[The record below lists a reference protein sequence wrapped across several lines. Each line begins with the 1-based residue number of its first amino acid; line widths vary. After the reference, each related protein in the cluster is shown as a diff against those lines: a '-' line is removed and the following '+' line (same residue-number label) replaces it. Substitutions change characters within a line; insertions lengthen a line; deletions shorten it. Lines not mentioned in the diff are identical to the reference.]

1 MVQPISVPLPQ
12 LPARNLI
19 ELLQERAKESTRT
32 AAKYKAG
39 GLWKD
44 ISWGEILERTRR
56 VSEGLAALG
65 VKPGDRVSIFAAT
78 RLDWVIC
85 DFGIMGAGAQTVPIY
100 ASNTPA
106 ECEWILTNS
115 GASYIFIDNDVPDAN
130 AKGRLTRIEEIW
142 ARCPDLKKAILF
154 DASGNESRTMTLK
167 DLEAAGEKRIKAGS
181 KTFDERVAALGL
193 NDTANFIY
201 TSGTTGNP
209 KGVEL
214 TQGNWVYEAWA
225 ARQNQFMVS
234 DELVLL
240 FLPMAHSFAK
250 VIEASWLGVG
260 FGIAFAES
268 VEKLVDN
275 AQEVRPT
282 CLPAVPRVFEKI
294 FNKVVGD
301 GAAAP
306 GIKGKLFSW
315 AMRHFE
321 DYATARAEGREYH
334 SLSFSLARKLVFTKI
349 EEKLKARVGGRIRYF
364 ISGGAPLSRKIAYFF
379 ELCNFEILEG
389 FGLTETSAGTC
400 INLPGEARIGTVG
413 RPFPGTEVR
422 IAPDGEVLIRG
433 PGVMKG
439 YYKNPQATREVIDTD
454 GWFHSGD
461 IGELD
466 KDGYLRITDR
476 KKDIIITAGGK
487 NVAPQ
492 NIEGELKAM
501 EPLVSQVMVH
511 GDKRKFLSALIT
523 VSEENVKKL
532 AAEKGLTGD
541 YAKLTQSAEV
551 RKVIQAAVDRL
562 NANLPSYE
570 TVKKFSILDKDFSQE
585 TGELTP
591 TLKVKRKLCSE
602 RYRAVLDG
610 FYDEKFD

>member
-1 MVQPISVPLPQ
+1 MVQPVAAPKAQPR
-12 LPARNLI
+12 ARNLI
-19 ELLQERAKESTRT
+19 ELLLERAKEPNRVG
-32 AAKYKAG
+32 AKHKVG
-39 GLWKD
+39 GAWKD
-44 ISWGEILERTRR
+44 VTWGEILARARR
-56 VSEGLAALG
+56 VAEGLVALG
-65 VKPGDRVSIFAAT
+65 VTPGDRVAIFAAT
-78 RLDWVIC
+78 RLDWVVC

-100 ASNTPA
+100 ASNTPS

-115 GASYIFIDNDVPDAN
+115 GATHIFVDHDQAEGGS
-130 AKGRLTRIEEIW
+130 KGRLSRINEIW
-142 ARCPDLKKAILF
+142 SRCPDLKKAILF
-154 DASGNESRTMTLK
+154 DGSGDGQKRMGLK
-167 DLEAAGEKRIKAGS
+167 DLEASGEQRIASGS
-181 KTFDERVAALGL
+181 KEFDTRSARLGP

-214 TQGNWVYEAWA
+214 THGNWVYEAWA
-225 ARQNQFMVS
+225 TQQADLMLG
-234 DELVLL
+234 DEMVLL
-240 FLPMAHSFAK
+240 FLPLAHSFAK
-250 VIEASWLGVG
+250 VIEASWLGLG
-260 FGIAFAES
+260 FVLAFAES
-268 VEKLVDN
+268 VEKAVDN
-275 AQEVRPT
+275 AQEVGPT

-294 FNKVVGD
+294 YNKVVGD
-301 GAAAP
+301 GANTP
-306 GIKGKLFSW
+306 GLKGKLFTW

-321 DYATARAEGREYH
+321 EYANARAAGKEYH
-334 SLSFSLARKLVFTKI
+334 SLSFALARRLVFAQI
-349 EEKLKARVGGRIRYF
+349 EAKLKARVGGRIRYF

-400 INLPGEARIGTVG
+400 INLPGLARIGTVG
-413 RPFPGTEVR
+413 RPMPGTELK

-439 YYKNPQATREVIDTD
+439 YYKNPEATKEAIDAE

-461 IGELD
+461 IGEID
-466 KDGYLRITDR
+466 ATGYLRITDR
-476 KKDIIITAGGK
+476 KKDIIVTAGGK

-523 VSEENVKKL
+523 ISDENVTRF
-532 AAEKGLTGD
+532 AAERGISGD
-541 YAKLTQSAEV
+541 YAALTQRPEV
-551 RKVIQAAVDRL
+551 KAVVQAAIDRL

-570 TVKKFSILDKDFSQE
+570 TIKKFAILARDFTQE

-591 TLKVKRKLCSE
+591 TLKVKRKVCTQN
-602 RYRAVLDG
+602 YRNVLDG